1 MLWMFLLGFIIGSF
15 VGTIL
20 MACCA
25 INRKEDDL
33 NAEN

>member
-1 MLWMFLLGFIIGSF
+1 MTWMFILGFIIGSF

-25 INRKEDDL
+25 INRKDD
-33 NAEN
+33 NFYAD

>member
-1 MLWMFLLGFIIGSF
+1 MIWVFLIGFVIGSF

-25 INRKEDDL
+25 INRKDDEL
-33 NAEN
+33 C